1 MYSSPIRL
9 TMRLTSILPT
19 LLLFTPSLAADS
31 KPLLPCTIYRTETNA
46 YYDISP
52 IAVQPLVDHKKAHK
66 DDRTESWHAR
76 GYDMGTNFT
85 LNFCAPVIE
94 RIDEAV
100 GIKESLVKNISAF
113 YTWKEEVYSIGY
125 VRAPKPEPAAFAAI
139 AILLGF
145 LSQDFGAIPIQK
157 MLTQHSSQP
166 SLHRACLPWP
176 RAFPQLHKRLPL
188 RFSLYPRQTKT

>member
-1 MYSSPIRL
+1 
-9 TMRLTSILPT
+9 MRFTSILPT

-76 GYDMGTNFT
+76 GYDTGTNFT

-94 RIDEAV
+94 RIGEAV

-139 AILLGF
+139 AI
-145 LSQDFGAIPIQK
+145 PIYK
-157 MLTQHSSQP
+157 TLTQRSSQP
-166 SLHRACLPWP
+166 SLHRACLPRP

-188 RFSLYPRQTKT
+188 RFSLYPRQTKTQTRQR